1 MSSSVINFTATECEI
16 WKNRPN
22 CNPRTNR
29 IIQTNGRVYNSIV
42 NICGNPNVT
51 PDPPSA
57 WRNGSC
63 TSAPRTRV
71 VSSIPVL
78 PTAPRNVRVSSSS
91 SSSSSSSIPVLPTAP
106 RNVRVSSS
114 SSTSTS
120 SSSPSIPVLPTP
132 SQQIRN
138 QPNCVRWR
146 ENPNCNPISN
156 TYIYTSGPVFR
167 DFKRRCG
174 NPTVLPDH
182 VRYQHNSGVCHPPNT
197 GMTQEQINEAQRIR
211 EMASMYPPPPVAS
224 LSKSMSLSVK
234 KSSSINDEEDIKI
247 SCKDKYSNFRNKYK
261 RLSNKLIRM
270 CNMYS
275 KECAISDMAKVKEE
289 ISKKVSI
296 SINMIGIFINVDNN
310 KIAELFYNYYKF
322 KNENREKFNLIFR
335 VKLFMH
341 SVKYFEIKNGNM
353 NFLEGLGIGVARDF
367 YQGVIDEL
375 KTLEIFIRPSGS
387 DRYFL
392 NPYMDVNKI
401 FKNVIVANPNPTAET
416 NPLFVNNVIENTINY
431 SEFYEFLGKLFSFFI
446 FNDFGFNFR
455 LSNGLLGKLIYKTE
469 NITSVDLISYAAFD
483 FSNEFN
489 TTFANLMRGSN
500 TESDFIGSIGLNFND
515 VIDIKDPTNHQ
526 HILDHEI
533 NDSNFIN
540 YLELYSDEILNNP
553 YKNLERVGKTK
564 FIKNNNYLKGFM
576 LGFKYMKHHVF
587 NKAKP
592 TIYILDQLLYK
603 NISLSDIN
611 IIINKLNEVM
621 PRVISRFPNKTVLYN
636 TIMEMFI
643 SILNDGGNTFPF
655 SEIGIDNKPDNYNVY
670 FLQFIEKLIRFW
682 TGFGYIDQS
691 LNYQFELKN
700 STINKL
706 PQSHMCFATI
716 DFYIVNNLPP
726 TRDVFYKNLV
736 KAVMGVEVGVGNE

>member
-1 MSSSVINFTATECEI
+1 MSSSSSSTTINFTATECET

-42 NICGNPNVT
+42 SICGNPNVT

-63 TSAPRTRV
+63 TSSSRVSNVPVTAPSAPRAPISP
-71 VSSIPVL
+71 VSVPS
-78 PTAPRNVRVSSSS
+78 APRVP
-91 SSSSSSSIPVLPTAP
+91 IAPVPSVPQRETAEQR
-106 RNVRVSSS
+106 RNH
-114 SSTSTS
+114 
-120 SSSPSIPVLPTP
+120 PSCI
-132 SQQIRN
+132 
-138 QPNCVRWR
+138 RWR

-156 TYIYTSGPVFR
+156 TYIYTRGPTFR
-167 DFKRRCG
+167 DFKTRCG
-174 NPTVLPDH
+174 NPEVLPDH
-182 VRYQHNSGVCHPPNT
+182 IRYRHDSGVCHPPNT

-211 EMASMYPPPPVAS
+211 EMASMYRPPQPVTS
-224 LSKSMSLSVK
+224 SSKSMSLSPQL
-234 KSSSINDEEDIKI
+234 SSSIKEEEDIKI
-247 SCKDKYSNFRNKYK
+247 SCKDKYSNFRDKYK

-296 SINMIGIFINVDNN
+296 STNMIGIFINVNN
-310 KIAELFYNYYKF
+310 SKIAELFYNYYKF
-322 KNENREKFNLIFR
+322 KSENREKFNLMFR

-353 NFLEGLGIGVARDF
+353 NFLQGIGIGVARDF

-375 KTLEIFIRPSGS
+375 KTLKIFIKPSGS

-401 FKNVIVANPNPTAET
+401 FKNVITSNPNPTAEI
-416 NPLFVNNVIENTINY
+416 NPLFVNHIIHNNTIHY
-431 SEFYEFLGKLFSFFI
+431 RDFYEFLGKLLSFFI

-455 LSNGLLGKLIYKTE
+455 LSNGLLGKLLYKTDD
-469 NITSVDLISYAAFD
+469 ITSEDLISYAAFD

-500 TESDFIGSIGLNFND
+500 SQTDYIGSIGLNFND
-515 VIDIKDPTNHQ
+515 EIDIEDPKNHQ

-533 NDSNFIN
+533 NDYNFIN
-540 YLELYSDEILNNP
+540 YLELYSNEILNNP
-553 YKNLERVGKTK
+553 YKNIERVGKTK
-564 FIKNNNYLKGFM
+564 LIKNIYYLQGFI

-611 IIINKLNEVM
+611 MIISKLNEVM
-621 PRVISRFPNKTVLYN
+621 PRIISRFPNKTVLYN
-636 TIMEMFI
+636 TILEMFI
-643 SILNDGGNTFPF
+643 SILNDDGDTFPF
-655 SEIGIDNKPDNYNVY
+655 SEIGIDNKPDDYNVY

-682 TGFGYIDQS
+682 TGFGYIDES
-691 LNYQFELKN
+691 LNYQFELKD
-700 STINKL
+700 SSINKL

-736 KAVMGVEVGVGNE
+736 KAVMGVEVGVGNL